1 MDVLALL
8 QKKQRCTSVHRCFLS
23 RKVSL
28 FEQFLKK
35 LIHLLIE
42 TFEKPF
48 AEYERVI
55 VHYQQVYDIHT
66 FIIGKYKGVIRFIRQ
81 HVRNSL
87 STESIVR
94 ARLRVR

>member
-23 RKVSL
+23 RNVSL
-28 FEQFLKK
+28 FEQFLKE

-55 VHYQQVYDIHT
+55 IHNQQVYDIPT
-66 FIIGKYKGVIRFIRQ
+66 FIIGKYKGVWLHDVQAIELAIILHLDQ
-81 HVRNSL
+81 QG
-87 STESIVR
+87 T
-94 ARLRVR
+94 